1 MNKRT
6 QFFFLLLIIILIG
19 SFVCHL
25 FAGQIR
31 ISFSDYWNSIF
42 HFDASN
48 TNQLIAREFRLPR
61 AIIAVIA
68 GSGLS
73 LAGMFMQTL
82 FNNPL
87 AGPYVL
93 GINSGSSLF
102 VAFSMMTG
110 IGFLQSDLGI
120 ISSAL
125 IGALVFGFIILFF
138 SFFTRNHVTLLL
150 VGLMLGSFTGAII
163 SVIQTMSSAQE
174 LKAFT
179 IWTMGSLQQ
188 VQFDQLPLITFFFV
202 SGCAVS
208 LLLVKPMNA
217 MVLGEKSSKLLGINI
232 RSVRISTILV
242 TALLTGVV
250 TAFCGPI
257 AFVGLA
263 VPNLTKTL
271 LRTQNHFILL
281 VGNFLIGGIFL
292 LISDI
297 VIQLLEETIQLP
309 INAFTSLVGAPFI
322 IYVVLKRLK

>member
-6 QFFFLLLIIILIG
+6 QLFFLLLIVTLIA
-19 SFVCHL
+19 SFVGHL
-25 FAGQIR
+25 FAGQVKIT
-31 ISFSDYWNSIF
+31 FSDYWNAVF
-42 HFDASN
+42 HLDESN
-48 TNQLIAREFRLPR
+48 TNHLIVREFRIPR
-61 AIIAVIA
+61 AVIAVIA
-68 GSGLS
+68 GAGLS
-73 LAGMFMQTL
+73 VAGMFMQTL

-110 IGFLQSDLGI
+110 LSFLQSDIGI

-125 IGALVFGFIILFF
+125 LGALIFGFIILFF
-138 SFFTRNHVTLLL
+138 SFFTRHHVTLLL

-163 SVIQTMSSAQE
+163 SVLQTMSSAQE

-179 IWTMGSLQQ
+179 IWTMGSLQH
-188 VQFDQLPLITFFFV
+188 VQFDQLPLVILFFAL
-202 SGCAVS
+202 GTIGS
-208 LLLVKPMNA
+208 LFLIKPMNVL
-217 MVLGEKSSKLLGINI
+217 VLGEKSTELLGLNI
-232 RSVRISTILV
+232 QSVRVFTIII
-242 TALLTGVV
+242 TALFTGVV

-271 LRTQNHFILL
+271 FRTQNHSVLL
-281 VGNFLIGGIFL
+281 IGNFFIGAIFL
-292 LISDI
+292 LISDSI
-297 VIQLLEETIQLP
+297 IQLLEATIQLP

-322 IYVVLKRLK
+322 IYIVLKRLK